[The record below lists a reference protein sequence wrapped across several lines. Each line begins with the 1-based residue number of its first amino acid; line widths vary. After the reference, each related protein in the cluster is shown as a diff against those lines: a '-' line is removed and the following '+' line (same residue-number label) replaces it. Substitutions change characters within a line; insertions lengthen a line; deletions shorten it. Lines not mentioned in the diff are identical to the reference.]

1 MIWDVGLH
9 EPSEL
14 LKKLLQ
20 FGPARAGELN
30 VFDPRTIV
38 PSAMLMRR

>member
-9 EPSEL
+9 EPSAL

-20 FGPARAGELN
+20 FGPAKAGKLN

-38 PSAMLMRR
+38 PSVTLMRR